1 MSARWSPLAGV
12 VGVVFMVV
20 AVLIAGDTPD
30 TQGPD
35 AKITAY
41 FASHS
46 NQVKSMVGVL
56 LFGIGVMFLIVFFWI
71 LRERL
76 GRTGTLA
83 FGAGVASAVLWL
95 IAVVFFNGVAF
106 AVNDTSRF
114 TLDPD
119 MYRLFDDVGYA
130 FWVAAVMTG
139 ALVVWA
145 TSAAEIATLPRWFR
159 RVGIGVGVIQLFA
172 LFFFPAFLYAAWL
185 LVASVLLARG
195 ERLSA
200 AAVPQP
206 A

>member
-1 MSARWSPLAGV
+1 MSARLSPLAGV
-12 VGVVFMVV
+12 AGVVCMVI
-20 AVLIAGDTPD
+20 AMFIAGDTPD
-30 TQGPD
+30 TQGTD

-56 LFGIGVMFLIVFFWI
+56 LFGVGVMFLIVFFWI

-95 IAVVFFNGVAF
+95 MAVVLFNGVAF
-106 AVNDTSRF
+106 ATNDTSRF
-114 TLDPD
+114 TLDPN
-119 MYRLFDDVGYA
+119 MYRLLDDVGYA
-130 FWVAAVMTG
+130 FWVSAVMTG
-139 ALVVWA
+139 AIVVWA
-145 TSAAEIATLPRWFR
+145 ASAAAAETLPRWFKR
-159 RVGIGVGVIQLFA
+159 AGIGVGVIQLFA
-172 LFFFPAFLYAAWL
+172 VFFFPAFLYAAWL

>member
-1 MSARWSPLAGV
+1 MSARWNPLAGV
-12 VGVVFMVV
+12 AAVVFMVV
-20 AVLIAGDTPD
+20 AMLIAGDTPD
-30 TQGPD
+30 TQGSD

-46 NQVKSMVGVL
+46 NQVKSMVGVI
-56 LFGIGVMFLIVFFWI
+56 LFAVGVMFLIVFFWV

-95 IAVVFFNGVAF
+95 IAIVFFNGVAF

-114 TLDPD
+114 TLTAD
-119 MYRLFDDVGYA
+119 MYRLLDDMGYA

-139 ALVVWA
+139 AIVVWA
-145 TSAAEIATLPRWFR
+145 TSAAAVAAFPRWFR
-159 RVGIGVGVIQLFA
+159 RAGIGVGVILLFA

-195 ERLSA
+195 ERVSA
-200 AAVPQP
+200 AAVAQP

>member
-1 MSARWSPLAGV
+1 
-12 VGVVFMVV
+12 MVV
-20 AVLIAGDTPD
+20 AMLIAGDTPD
-30 TQGPD
+30 TQGSD

-46 NQVKSMVGVL
+46 NQVKSMVGVI
-56 LFGIGVMFLIVFFWI
+56 LFAIGVMFLIVFFWV

-114 TLDPD
+114 SLTPD
-119 MYRLFDDVGYA
+119 MYRLLDDMGYA
-130 FWVAAVMTG
+130 FWVSAVMIG
-139 ALVVWA
+139 AIVVWA
-145 TSAAEIATLPRWFR
+145 TSAAAVAAFPRWFR
-159 RVGIGVGVIQLFA
+159 RAGIGVGVILLFA

-185 LVASVLLARG
+185 LAASVLLARG
-195 ERLSA
+195 ERVGA